1 MKKTFCI
8 SVVLAFAIGL
18 SNAQDTKSEPKPN
31 TTPKM
36 VAPTRTPVTTKR
48 TAPETPPPAPAAS
61 KTAYYLTSAK
71 LIIETGNDNKEA
83 QSDLRVFLN
92 RRVLNIPPSAQY
104 EVGLYDYYVAI
115 SRQQELKVNSKVE
128 LPLNCSVQLP
138 GGISQGWRYYCL
150 NLDVIQDAGLE
161 IFIYYSPNFPLD
173 AWKIEKVT
181 LMLEFK
187 DLAGNPHP
195 TMGTVTV
202 PFQHASKLL
211 HKGASDAEQTL
222 TLRTDRFL
230 LPIN

>member
-1 MKKTFCI
+1 MNKIFCLT
-8 SVVLAFAIGL
+8 VFLAIGA
-18 SNAQDTKSEPKPN
+18 SICYAQDTKTDKPKE
-31 TTPKM
+31 TKSM

-48 TAPETPPPAPAAS
+48 TALETPPPAPAAS

-115 SRQQELKVNSKVE
+115 SHQQELKVNSKVE

-150 NLDVIQDAGLE
+150 NLDVIQDAGIELI
-161 IFIYYSPNFPLD
+161 IFYSPNFPLD

-181 LMLEFK
+181 LTLEFK

-195 TMGTVTV
+195 TMGRVV
-202 PFQHASKLL
+202 IPFINSSKILR
-211 HKGASDAEQTL
+211 GGEENN
-222 TLRTDRFL
+222 TLRLKTDKFL
-230 LPIN
+230 LPQN